1 MSANETFFTPPA
13 YNFGLHHETL
23 YAKVSRME
31 QPSPPRAARIPWPV
45 FLVTVTGAF
54 VVALDLSIVNVAFPS
69 IERSFPEAS
78 TSTLSWVLSA
88 YSVVFGALLLGA
100 GRIADRS
107 GRRRWFLR
115 GLAVFTAGSL
125 LCGVA
130 TAPWLL
136 IGGRVVQAVGA
147 ALLMPASL
155 ALLLG
160 ATPPQLRAQAVAL
173 WGGISALAVALGPS
187 LGSVLIDAGGWR
199 WAFLVNLPVLAVA
212 AVVARRV
219 IAESIVGGPAPDLV
233 GVAVLSLAVAS
244 LALGIT
250 QGEDWGWTSGAVLG
264 ALSAAVVLGAAALQR
279 ARRHPAPA
287 IDLTLFDNRTVALAN
302 AATVAY
308 AIGFFAM
315 LLANVLFLTT
325 VWGWS
330 TLKAGM
336 AITPGPLVV
345 AVLSRST
352 GAWAARVGYRRVLV
366 AGGLTFAAAQLW
378 CAAFMPLEPDYVG
391 RWLPATLVGG
401 LGVAMTFPVL
411 SAAAVAGLPMERFG
425 IGGAVNQTARQIG
438 AVLGVALLVAV
449 LGTPASLDAARDA
462 FRQAWLLCAVA
473 ALASAA
479 ISSRQLRAT
488 APTAEP
494 LPAVSPTDVEVAT
507 A

>member
-1 MSANETFFTPPA
+1 MTQ
-13 YNFGLHHETL
+13 L
-23 YAKVSRME
+23 
-31 QPSPPRAARIPWPV
+31 SPPEAPAAPRIPWPV
-45 FLVTVTGAF
+45 FFVTVAGAF

-69 IERSFPEAS
+69 IERSFADVS

-115 GLAVFTAGSL
+115 GLAVFTLGSL

-155 ALLLG
+155 ALLLA
-160 ATPPQLRAQAVAL
+160 ATPAELRAQAVAL
-173 WGGISALAVALGPS
+173 WGGISALAVATGPS

-199 WAFLVNLPVLAVA
+199 WAFLVNLPVLAVVLVVTTR
-212 AVVARRV
+212 VVA
-219 IAESIVGGPAPDLV
+219 ESVVGGPAPDLV
-233 GVAVLSLAVAS
+233 GVALLSLAVAS

-250 QGEDWGWTSGAVLG
+250 QGEDWGWSSARVVSALVLAVALG
-264 ALSAAVVLGAAALQR
+264 ATAVRRAAS
-279 ARRHPAPA
+279 HPAPA
-287 IDLTLFDNRTVALAN
+287 IDLSLFENRTVALAN
-302 AATVAY
+302 AATIAY
-308 AIGFFAM
+308 AVGFFAM
-315 LLANVLFLTT
+315 LLSNVLFLTT

-330 TLKAGM
+330 TLKAGL

-366 AGGLTFAAAQLW
+366 TGSVVFAAAQLW
-378 CAAFMPLEPDYVG
+378 CAAFMPLQPDYLG
-391 RWLPATLVGG
+391 RWLPATLLGG
-401 LGVAMTFPVL
+401 VGVAMVFPVL
-411 SAAAVAGLPMERFG
+411 SAAAVAGLPMDRFG
-425 IGGAVNQTARQIG
+425 IGGAVNQTARQMG
-438 AVLGVALLVAV
+438 AVLGVALLVAI
-449 LGTPASLDAARDA
+449 LGTPTSLDAARDA
-462 FRQAWLLCAVA
+462 FRQAWLLCAGA
-473 ALASAA
+473 AVLSAV
-479 ISSRQLRAT
+479 ISSRHRAP
-488 APTAEP
+488 AGAAVPAAEP
-494 LPAVSPTDVEVAT
+494 VDLEAVT

>member
-1 MSANETFFTPPA
+1 MTQLTVDDAPPA
-13 YNFGLHHETL
+13 PGASSPAET
-23 YAKVSRME
+23 A
-31 QPSPPRAARIPWPV
+31 PRIPWPV
-45 FLVTVTGAF
+45 FFVTVTGAF

-115 GLAVFTAGSL
+115 GLAVFTLGSL
-125 LCGVA
+125 LCGAA

-136 IGGRVVQAVGA
+136 IAGRVVQAVGA

-155 ALLLG
+155 ALILS

-173 WGGISALAVALGPS
+173 WGGISALAVAIGPS

-212 AVVARRV
+212 AVATRRV
-219 IAESIVGGPAPDLV
+219 VAESIVGGPAPDLL

-250 QGEDWGWTSGAVLG
+250 QGEDWGWSSAAVLG
-264 ALSAAVVLGAAALQR
+264 ALAAAVVLGVAAVRR
-279 ARRHPAPA
+279 AQRHPAPA
-287 IDLTLFDNRTVALAN
+287 IDLSLFENRTVALAN

-308 AIGFFAM
+308 ALGFFAM

-325 VWGWS
+325 VCQYS
-330 TLKAGM
+330 TLKAGL

-366 AGGLTFAAAQLW
+366 VGGLTFAAAQLW
-378 CAAFMPLEPDYVG
+378 SVAFMPLEPDYLG
-391 RWLPATLVGG
+391 RWLPASLLGG
-401 LGVAMTFPVL
+401 LGVALTFPVL
-411 SAAAVAGLPMERFG
+411 SAAAVAGLPMDRFG
-425 IGGAVNQTARQIG
+425 IGGAVNQTARQMG
-438 AVLGVALLVAV
+438 AVLGIALLVAI
-449 LGTPASLDAARDA
+449 LGTPTSLDEAITA
-462 FRQAWLLCAVA
+462 FRHAWLLCAGASVLS
-473 ALASAA
+473 AL
-479 ISSRQLRAT
+479 ISSRQRA
-488 APTAEP
+488 
-494 LPAVSPTDVEVAT
+494 LVA

>member
-1 MSANETFFTPPA
+1 MSANEAFFTST
-13 YNFGLHHETL
+13 TL
-23 YAKVSRME
+23 QLQGCMTKPLCVMVSGMT
-31 QPSPPRAARIPWPV
+31 QLSPPQPARIPWPV
-45 FLVTVTGAF
+45 FFVTVAGAF

-69 IERSFPEAS
+69 IERSFPDAT

-115 GLAVFTAGSL
+115 GLAVFTLGSL

-136 IGGRVVQAVGA
+136 VGGRVVQAVGA

-160 ATPPQLRAQAVAL
+160 ATPAELRAQAVAL
-173 WGGISALAVALGPS
+173 WGGISALAVATGPS

-199 WAFLVNLPVLAVA
+199 WAFLVNLPVLAVVL
-212 AVVARRV
+212 VVTRRV
-219 IAESIVGGPAPDLV
+219 VSESVVGGPPPDLL
-233 GVAVLSLAVAS
+233 GVALLSLAVAAV
-244 LALGIT
+244 ALGIT
-250 QGEDWGWTSGAVLG
+250 QGEAWGWSSAAVLG
-264 ALSAAVVLGAAALQR
+264 ALAAAVALGASALRR
-279 ARRHPAPA
+279 AHRHPAPA
-287 IDLTLFDNRTVALAN
+287 IDLSLFENRTVALAN

-308 AIGFFAM
+308 AVGFFAM

-325 VWGWS
+325 VWQYS
-330 TLKAGM
+330 TLKAGL

-345 AVLSRST
+345 ALLSRST

-366 AGGLTFAAAQLW
+366 LGSATFAAAQLW
-378 CAAFMPLEPDYVG
+378 CAAFMPLQPDYVG

-401 LGVAMTFPVL
+401 LGVAMVFPVL
-411 SAAAVAGLPMERFG
+411 SAAAVAGLPMDRFG
-425 IGGAVNQTARQIG
+425 IGGAVNQTARQMG
-438 AVLGVALLVAV
+438 AVLGVALLVAI
-449 LGTPASLDAARDA
+449 LGTPASLDEALDA
-462 FRQAWLLCAVA
+462 FRQAWLLCAGA
-473 ALASAA
+473 ALLSAA
-479 ISSRQLRAT
+479 ISSRHHAHRAT
-488 APTAEP
+488 APTAAPVE
-494 LPAVSPTDVEVAT
+494 LEAVT